1 VVTDHIGLRGP
12 RPLRVSI
19 RPVGTPR
26 SLPSV
31 FMCRLL
37 SYTFC
42 VNILILKRYYKVFIL
57 FFQYYIFIIFFNKN
71 NEIIKTNDL
80 TRKRVEEQGSR
91 KKRENKHET
100 WDQGLRKAPLMTSDN
115 CKPEKTHRRDGL
127 AVEDYDGAAQGH
139 IFPWH
144 HARWWFTRG
153 GRAKLSLKTFTKTK
167 SYCCGFHKRSP
178 TAKERTQGNKLV
190 KQKPPTAEAIKG
202 SRTTPTWCC
211 R

>member
-1 VVTDHIGLRGP
+1 MVTDHIGLRGP

-57 FFQYYIFIIFFNKN
+57 FFQYYIFIIFFIKN

-80 TRKRVEEQGSR
+80 TRKSWRTGIKKEVREQTWNMRSR
-91 KKRENKHET
+91 
-100 WDQGLRKAPLMTSDN
+100 APESSPNDLGQLQAG
-115 CKPEKTHRRDGL
+115 KTHRRDGL

-178 TAKERTQGNKLV
+178 TAKERTQGNKLA

-202 SRTTPTWCC
+202 SRTTPTWCY